1 VTTRVLRPFH
11 ALNWAE
17 MLFLNA
23 ARVII
28 LHIQNP
34 YVPSIDLVDMPGLV
48 NAPQVRN
55 KPNAPPKP

>member
-1 VTTRVLRPFH
+1 
-11 ALNWAE
+11 
-17 MLFLNA
+17 MLFVNA

-48 NAPQVRN
+48 NAPQVRKN
-55 KPNAPPKP
+55 QILPQDPRP

>member
-1 VTTRVLRPFH
+1 
-11 ALNWAE
+11 
-17 MLFLNA
+17 MLFVNA

-48 NAPQVRN
+48 NAPQVR
-55 KPNAPPKP
+55 KIAKH